1 MEFQMKWFFVSID
14 IAKRKRVTVQY
25 SSNTSRGFTLIE
37 LLVVIAIIGILAS
50 VVLASLQSTRER
62 SRDALRKTQL
72 SEIAKAI
79 EMYHSD
85 NGHYPRTSGWCT
97 QISHPSYQASFWAD
111 IAPYMSA
118 PVFDPLYA
126 GTYQDYFYR
135 NINDQSYYLY
145 AELEGE
151 DRSDDGISGCIRIDN
166 LNNEYDYR
174 YPQF

>member
-1 MEFQMKWFFVSID
+1 MLLEWYVYKKIHLHC
-14 IAKRKRVTVQY
+14 A
-25 SSNTSRGFTLIE
+25 GFTLIE

-118 PVFDPLYA
+118 PVYLTHSMRERIKIIFTAISMINRTTCTLSLKEKIEAMMGFQDVFELIIRTTSTIIVTRSFD
-126 GTYQDYFYR
+126 
-135 NINDQSYYLY
+135 
-145 AELEGE
+145 
-151 DRSDDGISGCIRIDN
+151 
-166 LNNEYDYR
+166 
-174 YPQF
+174 